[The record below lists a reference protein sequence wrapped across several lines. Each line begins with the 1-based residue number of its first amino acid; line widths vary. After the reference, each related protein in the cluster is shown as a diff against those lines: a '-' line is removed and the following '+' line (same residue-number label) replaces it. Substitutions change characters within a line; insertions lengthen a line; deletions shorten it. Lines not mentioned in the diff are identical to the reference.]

1 MRMYTK
7 GDDTALHAACTHI
20 EDSLVRM
27 DPYQTD
33 GLLSMFKRSPKTPEQ
48 QAKEEAK
55 PSVFTRLRAATK
67 SSTRKDGAPV
77 DGKAPA
83 KGLFSRVFG
92 TKPKEQW
99 DVNSKYLNLTK
110 TYVHALMYHFGE
122 DRTPRYGILFGSPKC
137 QYFREVDTIFD
148 KTNSYMSIICKLCP
162 NDIKTRLIF
171 HTNGLP
177 TNYPQW
183 QQMSLSPAQCTQ
195 IQWIKNPTE
204 YFFSKTSQ
212 QPIPDTTIA
221 ENHEAAVE
229 VESTPAGHATVNPYF
244 VQHAPGVEPV
254 AHESVHPLVVTPATP
269 VPAPR
274 GPAAPVSAQRVKKK
288 EAPVAAIPVIKNAA
302 PIAAKPGP
310 KKPTPQPT
318 KARPVIMHWPSNT
331 EEAYKLTPHRAQI
344 ADKAGWMGYT
354 WAITGIGK
362 ERRFAAISQFE
373 RINSDNTISQS
384 VSGLVSK
391 TGIDVPFSILQMKA
405 HAARTVLDVE
415 QWTQEEITDVTS
427 LRYIKYPKLYFAEI
441 IANPVLTDK

>member
-20 EDSLVRM
+20 EDSLVPM

-33 GLLSMFKRSPKTPEQ
+33 GVLSMLRRSPKTPEQ
-48 QAKEEAK
+48 QAKKEAK

-67 SSTRKDGAPV
+67 SSTGKDGAPA
-77 DGKAPA
+77 DGKPPA

-99 DVNSKYLNLTK
+99 DVNSKYSNLTK
-110 TYVHALMYHFGE
+110 TYVLSHMYHFGE
-122 DRTPRYGILFGSPKC
+122 ERTPRYGILFGSPKC
-137 QYFREVDTIFD
+137 QYFREVDIIFD
-148 KTNSYMSIICKLCP
+148 KTNSYVSIICKVCP

-171 HTNGLP
+171 HSNGLP
-177 TNYPQW
+177 TNYPEW
-183 QQMSLSPAQCTQ
+183 QQTSLLPAQCTQ
-195 IQWIKNPTE
+195 IQWIKNPNE

-221 ENHEAAVE
+221 ENHEAAGE
-229 VESTPAGHATVNPYF
+229 VESTPADHAAVNPYF

-274 GPAAPVSAQRVKKK
+274 VPAAPVSAKPVSKKA
-288 EAPVAAIPVIKNAA
+288 APVAAKAVKKNAVA
-302 PIAAKPGP
+302 VKPGS
-310 KKPTPQPT
+310 KTPTPQPT

-331 EEAYKLTPHRAQI
+331 EEAYKLTQRRAEI
-344 ADKAGWMGYT
+344 AYKDKWLGYT

-362 ERRFAAISQFE
+362 DRRFAAISQFE
-373 RINSDNTISQS
+373 RINPDNKISEFVWGQ
-384 VSGLVSK
+384 VSK
-391 TGIDVPFSILQMKA
+391 NGIDVPFSILKRNVRDN
-405 HAARTVLDVE
+405 RTLLDDD
-415 QWTQEEITDVTS
+415 QWNQQQITDVKS
-427 LRYIKYPKLYFAEI
+427 LRYIRHPELYFADI